1 MIRVLLDSIS
11 SETLE
16 WLQRGLHADA
26 FELNMVSLTE
36 NFTEAVREIRPH
48 IAVLDRIHERQGE
61 TKQRIEILKCVRAD
75 VRIIAISEDSS
86 IDDASVIERG
96 VFYYM
101 TSKDATELKRI
112 IEAAATALARTD
124 DHSVHIPERE

>member
-16 WLQRGLHADA
+16 RLQRGLHADA
-26 FELNMVSLTE
+26 FDLNMVSLTE
-36 NFTEAVREIRPH
+36 NFTEAVRKIRPH